1 MRKWITFLMATFL
14 LVTGTAGVCTDV
26 SAVQTGSGEAVL
38 VDNPEDYTTP
48 EYLQYLKDLENGNT
62 AQYGGVVPRAITPS
76 YADDEGYVETAA
88 PSYDPRGEGWLTPAK
103 KQGNLGVCWAFT
115 ANACLE
121 AAATRLT
128 GQKQAFSEQHMRFI
142 LSNKLKERNDDE
154 GKGYYEKSPDI
165 GGNMPMALAYLTNWN
180 EPLFDKQ
187 NVSWQAPVS
196 SEDVPYKD
204 DFGLNW
210 PQNMDARGRIHVTD
224 TEEVEISKIK
234 DYILRFGAVSADLYM
249 SQRSDHY
256 NQIYNALNVYQIDK
270 QPGVS
275 PPKDI
280 PPNHA
285 VTVVGWDDNFSKTK
299 FSHQPEYNGAWLV
312 KNSYG
317 TGFGEDGYFWVSY
330 EDKYFNNNKMNF
342 PVAIT
347 GVEPASQNE
356 KMLSHDFMPLQDSH
370 TYTRIV
376 QRMIY
381 TANVYDLSELAD
393 EYGQI
398 NKVMFYAGS
407 PEGAP
412 GCWYYVYIKPL
423 NADGTLPTILTND
436 KPLASGPI
444 TAQGYKTA
452 EFSTPYTVPSN
463 AGKYAIII
471 GYTPNEAERVRIF
484 FEKSDTR
491 FNASCNEGESYLY
504 LGEKWEDV
512 QKLSGGARNNFCI
525 RPVLKKR
532 STNINTVNSTLGTN
546 HQVYWSYYPLSTSL
560 ELNGN
565 LFYGVTKVNGSALI
579 QDVDYTLYNNSLTFL
594 RSYLDKLPRNYPTV
608 LRVSFSDSD
617 DVFYTVNPRTDV
629 ESVALT
635 GIPAVGEK
643 LTASLTYTIPYPNN
657 VGYGIRYQWERYNES
672 TGKWG
677 EITGATNASYTVA
690 SADFGKKLRCTAVSN
705 NSNVVAG
712 TWYFTAA
719 TKTVIL
725 GDVNQNGIVSVADVL
740 MIQNYLAGKITFT
753 EEQKIAAD
761 FNKDGAVGTADVL
774 AIQNYISS

>member
-1 MRKWITFLMATFL
+1 MKKFISLLLFAIL
-14 LVTGTAGVCTDV
+14 LVIGMIGVCINI
-26 SAVQTGSGEAVL
+26 SAAQAGSEAVL

-48 EYLQYLKDLENGNT
+48 EYQQYLEDFKNGDT
-62 AQYGGVVPRAITPS
+62 AKYGGVIPRAIAPS
-76 YADDEGYVETAA
+76 YADDDDYVETAA
-88 PSYDPRGEGWLTPAK
+88 PFYDPRGEGWLTPAK
-103 KQGNLGVCWAFT
+103 NQGDLGVCWTFA

-121 AAATRLT
+121 AATTRLT

-142 LSNKLKERNDDE
+142 LSDKLKKLNDDE
-154 GKGYYEKSPDI
+154 GKGYYEKSPDV
-165 GGNMPMALAYLTNWN
+165 GGNMPMSLAYLTNWN
-180 EPLFDKQ
+180 EPIFNKQ
-187 NVSWQAPVS
+187 NVTWQAPVS
-196 SEDVPYKD
+196 SADVPYSD
-204 DFGLNW
+204 TPNLNW

-224 TEEVEISKIK
+224 TEEVPINRIK
-234 DYILRFGAVSADLYM
+234 EYIVRFGAVSADLYM
-249 SQRSDHY
+249 SQRSDYY
-256 NQIYNALNVYQIDK
+256 NKTYSALNVYKIDK

-299 FSHQPEYNGAWLV
+299 FSRQPEHDGAWLV

-330 EDKYFNNNKMNF
+330 EDKYFSNSSKNY
-342 PVAIT
+342 PAAIT

-356 KMLSHDFMPLQDSH
+356 KMLSHDFMPLQDSR
-370 TYTRIV
+370 TYTQIAE
-376 QRMIY
+376 RMIY
-381 TANVYDLSELAD
+381 TANVYDFSELAD

-398 NKVMFYAGS
+398 SKVMFYAGS
-407 PEGAP
+407 PEGSP

-436 KPLASGPI
+436 RPLASGPV

-452 EFSTPYTVPSN
+452 KLSTPFTVPAN

-471 GYTPNEAERVRIF
+471 GYTPNEVERVRIF
-484 FEKSDTR
+484 FEKSDLR
-491 FNASCNEGESYLY
+491 YSASCNEGESYLY

-512 QKLSGGARNNFCI
+512 QKISGGARNNFCI

-532 STNINTVNSTLGTN
+532 SISTITENSTLGTK
-546 HQVYWSYYPLSTSL
+546 QEVYRSYYPLSTNL

-565 LFYGVTKVNGSALI
+565 LFYGVTKVDGSALV
-579 QDVDYTLYNNSLTFL
+579 QDKDYTFYDNSLTFL

-608 LRVSFSDSD
+608 LRVSFSDSND
-617 DVFYTVNPRTDV
+617 AFYTVNPRTNV
-629 ESVALT
+629 ESIKLM
-635 GIPAVGEK
+635 GKPAVGER
-643 LTASLTYTIPYPNN
+643 LTASLTYTIPYPEN
-657 VGYGIRYQWERYNES
+657 VGYGIRYQWERYDEN
-672 TGKWG
+672 TGKWA
-677 EITGATNASYTVA
+677 EITGAANAVYTVT
-690 SADFGKKLRCTAVSN
+690 SADFGKKLRCAAVSN

-712 TWYFTAA
+712 TWYCTAPA
-719 TKTVIL
+719 KTVIL

-740 MIQNYLAGKITFT
+740 MIQNYLAGRITFT
-753 EEQKIAAD
+753 EEEKIAAD
-761 FNKDGAVGTADVL
+761 FNKDGKIGTADVL

>member
-1 MRKWITFLMATFL
+1 MRKWITFLMAMFL
-14 LVTGTAGVCTDV
+14 LVTGTAGVCANAST
-26 SAVQTGSGEAVL
+26 VQAGSSEAVL
-38 VDNPEDYTTP
+38 VDSSENNYTP
-48 EYLQYLKDLENGNT
+48 EYLQYLEDYKNGDT
-62 AQYGGVVPRAITPS
+62 AQYGGVVPRAVTPS
-76 YADDEGYVETAA
+76 YADDEGYVGTAI
-88 PSYDPRGEGWLTPAK
+88 SFYDPRGGGWLTPAK

-128 GQKQAFSEQHMRFI
+128 GRKQAFSEQHMRFV
-142 LSNKLKERNDDE
+142 LSDE
-154 GKGYYEKSPDI
+154 LRKQNGLLSQKGYYTRSADI
-165 GGNMPMALAYLTNWN
+165 AGNMPMALAYLTNWN
-180 EPLFDKQ
+180 EPIL
-187 NVSWQAPVS
+187 NVRNVTWQAPVS

-256 NQIYNALNVYQIDK
+256 NKIYNALNVYQIDK

-285 VTVVGWDDNFSKTK
+285 VTVVGWDDDFSKTK
-299 FSHQPEYNGAWLV
+299 FSRQPEHNGAWLV

-347 GVEPASQNE
+347 GVEPANQDE
-356 KMLSHDFMPLQDSH
+356 KMLSHDFMPIESSR
-370 TYTRIV
+370 TYTQIS
-376 QRMIY
+376 QKMIY
-381 TANVYDLSELAD
+381 IANVYDFSELAD

-398 NKVMFYAGS
+398 SKVMFYAGP
-407 PEGAP
+407 PEESP

-423 NADGTLPTILTND
+423 NADGTLPTPSPND
-436 KPLASGPI
+436 RPLASGPV
-444 TAQGYKTA
+444 TAQGYKTVEISA
-452 EFSTPYTVPSN
+452 PPYILPSN
-463 AGKYAIII
+463 AGKYAVIV
-471 GYTPNEAERVRIF
+471 GYTPNQLKWIRLFYEADGPYY
-484 FEKSDTR
+484 S
-491 FNASCNEGESYLY
+491 ASCNEGESYVY

-512 QKLSGGARNNFCI
+512 TAQESIIKSNFCI

-532 STNINTVNSTLGTN
+532 DSGIENSKINPTNRIYRGTALTAEII
-546 HQVYWSYYPLSTSL
+546 S
-560 ELNGN
+560 NGN
-565 LFYGVTKVNGSALI
+565 LLHSIQKNDGSVLL
-579 QDVDYTLYNNSLTFL
+579 QDRDYTLSGDSITFQNSFL
-594 RSYLDKLPRNYPTV
+594 SSLPRNYPTT
-608 LRVSFSDSD
+608 LHLSFSDST
-617 DVFYTVNPRTDV
+617 DVIYTVNPQT
-629 ESVALT
+629 SVIGQTLT

-643 LTASLTYTIPYPNN
+643 LTASLKYSDSYPSD

-774 AIQNYISS
+774 AIQNYMSS